1 VAVSPELPEH
11 LREIRGAR
19 GLTLDIL
26 HDPGGEVASAYGLT
40 FTLPED
46 LQAVY
51 TGFGLDLPTLNGD
64 GAWTLPL
71 PARYIVDA
79 GGSVRYARIHA
90 DYTTRPEPEDTLEAL
105 RALAWMSV
113 VNPTS

>member
-1 VAVSPELPEH
+1 MAVSPELPEH
-11 LREIRGAR
+11 LREIREQR
-19 GLTLDIL
+19 GLAFDVL

-51 TGFGLDLPTLNGD
+51 AGFGLDLPTLNGD
-64 GAWTLPL
+64 GAWRLPL

-79 GGSVRYARIHA
+79 TGTIRYARIHA
-90 DYTTRPEPEDTLEAL
+90 DYTTRPEPEDTLDAL
-105 RALAWMSV
+105 EGLGAR
-113 VNPTS
+113 